1 MKVWKFYA
9 TVIVLFSFCPFWSF
23 SQDTLPDFTVEHKG
37 NGRVVVSWVNP
48 YPNLIQLAVQRS
60 YDSIK
65 RFGSVYSTTSPELPV
80 NGFSDKIPEGVRVYY
95 RIFYV
100 MEGGA
105 YFFTKSKQPS
115 VSESL
120 DVTRVDYRREQLN
133 EDLQKIAEA
142 KNRKELEKEVEDPN
156 KPLFIKE
163 NDSSDYKIILLKDFR
178 AYRDSIINQTKD
190 TLAQISNDTLYIRM
204 YDPPFAE
211 KASQYVFTN
220 KDGYIVIKL
229 DDAEKKNYQVTI
241 LEEDETPFIDIRKV
255 KEPMLILDKSN
266 FYKGGWYKFT
276 LKENGRVK
284 EKGKVFLPK
293 D

>member
-1 MKVWKFYA
+1 M
-9 TVIVLFSFCPFWSF
+9 
-23 SQDTLPDFTVEHKG
+23 
-37 NGRVVVSWVNP
+37 
-48 YPNLIQLAVQRS
+48 
-60 YDSIK
+60 
-65 RFGSVYSTTSPELPV
+65 
-80 NGFSDKIPEGVRVYY
+80 
-95 RIFYV
+95 
-100 MEGGA
+100 
-105 YFFTKSKQPS
+105 
-115 VSESL
+115 
-120 DVTRVDYRREQLN
+120 
-133 EDLQKIAEA
+133 
-142 KNRKELEKEVEDPN
+142 
-156 KPLFIKE
+156 
-163 NDSSDYKIILLKDFR
+163 KDFR